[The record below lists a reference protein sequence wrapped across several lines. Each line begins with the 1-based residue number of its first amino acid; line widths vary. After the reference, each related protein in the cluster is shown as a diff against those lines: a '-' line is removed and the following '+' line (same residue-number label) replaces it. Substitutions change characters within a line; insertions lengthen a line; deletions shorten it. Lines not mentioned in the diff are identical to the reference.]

1 MKVCIDEGL
10 VIDTNNIIRIET
22 IESRYNKENNRYI
35 ITIRNENRKKITY
48 EMYKY
53 LSEEEEYMVTK
64 KQFLM
69 IRDIIKEEIGV

>member
-48 EMYKY
+48 EMGKS
-53 LSEEEEYMVTK
+53 L
-64 KQFLM
+64 L
-69 IRDIIKEEIGV
+69 